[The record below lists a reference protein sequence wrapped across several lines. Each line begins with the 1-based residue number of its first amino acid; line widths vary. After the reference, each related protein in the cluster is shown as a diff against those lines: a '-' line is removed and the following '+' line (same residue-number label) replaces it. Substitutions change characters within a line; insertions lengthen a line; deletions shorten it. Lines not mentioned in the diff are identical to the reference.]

1 MTPTT
6 RKRITAVLTNADRE
20 KYPNTPTHYIPQ
32 PKVSEGSANDIT
44 KTVIAF
50 LKAEGHQAERIS
62 TTGRYI
68 DTRVDYT
75 DALGHK
81 RQVGSGKWI
90 KGSGTRGS
98 ADISCTIK
106 GQSLKIEIKY
116 GKDRQSEDQKVYQAN
131 VEQAQGRYW
140 IVRDLDGFINEYD
153 KLMKELTMDDI
164 DKMLIGMKR
173 AACGTYSLTPAK
185 LEALKA
191 GWTEL
196 HEFDP
201 KHEYTIS
208 EDGSKVRKEVR

>member
-1 MTPTT
+1 M
-6 RKRITAVLTNADRE
+6 NADRE
-20 KYPNTPTHYIPQ
+20 KYPNTPAHYIPQ
-32 PKVSEGSANDIT
+32 PKVSESSANDLT

-98 ADISCTIK
+98 ADISCVIRS
-106 GQSLKIEIKY
+106 QALKVEIKY

-140 IVRDLDGFINEYD
+140 IVRDLDSFINQYD
-153 KLMKELTMDDI
+153 KLMEELTLEEV

-173 AACGTYSLTPAK
+173 ASVGTYNLTPAK
-185 LEALKA
+185 LKVLKG
-191 GWTEL
+191 GWAEL
-196 HEFDP
+196 REFDP
-201 KHEYTIS
+201 AHEYTIS
-208 EDGSKVRKEVR
+208 EDGSKVRKEARP